1 MLEAQKL
8 KKLKEKRKTIISR
21 LKELNHLPHDLQLM
35 TDSQRAIYDQLEQF
49 DFSFWEKVKLENG
62 WGLPAKSPEE
72 RAIAEKKKYIREYFR
87 QKSVLPKF
95 GEPLN
100 EEQQK
105 ILDAIDAGDFS
116 YHEEYVKNVRY
127 KKSEKELDNLLDANN
142 SELSSNDKLFL
153 KNKRERIR
161 VELRALGLLPK
172 FGEPLNEEQQEI
184 MDKINNNDFSPYY
197 DLPEEKRTA
206 NVVANS
212 LPKMVLHRLRLVQ
225 ILPPFGEELNEEQQA
240 IVDDVNQNWQ
250 GKNKNFFI
258 TKYLHLT
265 TPEGRI
271 YYRMYKAHKKDGYNF
286 KLQPSDIDI
295 PEYCPIL
302 NIKLSTDPKDK
313 DLPNYY
319 SPDRIDSGKGYVT
332 GNVRIISQ
340 KANKMKTKAT
350 QEDILKFAYNGL
362 LLIQQMENNVKS

>member
-21 LKELNHLPHDLQLM
+21 LKELNHLPHDLKLI
-35 TDSQRAIYDQLEQF
+35 TDSQRVIYEQLEQF

-62 WGLPAKSPEE
+62 WGLPARSDEE
-72 RAIAEKKKYIREYFR
+72 RKIAEKKKYVRGYFR
-87 QKSVLPKF
+87 QKGVLPPF
-95 GEPLN
+95 GEPLT

-105 ILDAIDAGDFS
+105 ILDAIDVGDFS
-116 YHEEYVKNVRY
+116 YHEQFIKNVRH
-127 KKSEKELDNLLDANN
+127 KKLEESLETILDKDDLEITD
-142 SELSSNDKLFL
+142 NDKIFL
-153 KNKRERIR
+153 KSKRERIR
-161 VELRALGLLPK
+161 FELRSLDVLPK
-172 FGEPLNEEQQEI
+172 FGDQLTEEQTEI
-184 MDKINNNDFSPYY
+184 LNKINRNDFSPYY
-197 DLPEEKRTA
+197 DLSEEKKA
-206 NVVANS
+206 NGLVSNS

-225 ILPPFGEELNEEQQA
+225 VLPPFGEPLTEEQQE
-240 IVDDVNQNWQ
+240 IVNDVRMNWK
-250 GKNKNFFI
+250 GKSKNHFI
-258 TKYLHLT
+258 VKYLHLT

-271 YYRMYKAHKKDGYNF
+271 YYRMYKSHKKDGYNF
-286 KLQPSDIDI
+286 KLQPSDIVI

-319 SPDRIDSGKGYVT
+319 TPDRIDSGKGYVT

-340 KANKMKTKAT
+340 KANKMKSKST

-362 LLIQQMENNVKS
+362 LLIQQMENNAKS